1 MHIKVNNWHK
11 DMETVPCSTI
21 IMSVDDFISHVKK
34 IKEHDVYHRI
44 VSETLKILHSI
55 N

>member
-1 MHIKVNNWHK
+1 MDI
-11 DMETVPCSTI
+11 ETSPSPSI
-21 IMSVDDFISHVKK
+21 IMSVDDFLSHVKK
-34 IKEHDVYHRI
+34 FKEHDVYHRI